1 MTHVNWMQCQ
11 KEFPKRSKEQTK
23 ASKVQVKLEFQTSQ
37 GLGGMK
43 VGSREATW
51 DLNRLRGISATMMT
65 VTMMVMM
72 MKTKTTLA
80 VRKECMKKSS
90 SCSLGQI
97 TSSVTCAQCF
107 QYILCDTFL
116 GMWGNN
122 RFCKTA
128 MNSREKLKTFNLLF
142 CERLE
147 KVQPQSCVAIVRRA
161 LGTRRFHF

>member
-11 KEFPKRSKEQTK
+11 NEFPKRSKEQTK
-23 ASKVQVKLEFQTSQ
+23 ASKVQVKLELQTSQ

-51 DLNRLRGISATMMT
+51 DLNSLPGISATMMT
-65 VTMMVMM
+65 VTMMVMV

-107 QYILCDTFL
+107 QYILSDTFL
-116 GMWGNN
+116 GMWGNH

-147 KVQPQSCVAIVRRA
+147 KVQPQSCVAIVRRT
-161 LGTRRFHF
+161 LGTRCFHF

>member
-11 KEFPKRSKEQTK
+11 NEFPKRSKEQTK
-23 ASKVQVKLEFQTSQ
+23 ASKVQVKLELQTSQ

-51 DLNRLRGISATMMT
+51 DLNSLPGISATMMT
-65 VTMMVMM
+65 VTMMVMV

-107 QYILCDTFL
+107 QYILCDTFP
-116 GMWGNN
+116 GMEGDH
-122 RFCKTA
+122 RFFKTA
-128 MNSREKLKTFNLLF
+128 TNSREKLLTSSFVKGLRKCSRRVALPSSDEPW
-142 CERLE
+142 ERDVFIF
-147 KVQPQSCVAIVRRA
+147 K
-161 LGTRRFHF
+161 

>member
-1 MTHVNWMQCQ
+1 MNFQ
-11 KEFPKRSKEQTK
+11 KDPKSRQRLLRFKWSRRQLPDFSRPWWHEGG
-23 ASKVQVKLEFQTSQ
+23 VQ
-37 GLGGMK
+37 GGH
-43 VGSREATW
+43 
-51 DLNRLRGISATMMT
+51 LRFESFATMMT
-65 VTMMVMM
+65 VTMMVMV

-116 GMWGNN
+116 GMWGNH